1 MLFYLPT
8 QAVTVH
14 CRIRPPAREDAGER
28 IEWQYNPSQIMEDT
42 KMGKKIY
49 TFDHVFMKN
58 NENCYALT
66 AQALIRKAMKGY
78 NVTVFAYGQ
87 TGAGKTHSM
96 MGSPWPISAE
106 TDRGIIPQAPV
117 LLQSTVLG

>member
-87 TGAGKTHSM
+87 TGAGK
-96 MGSPWPISAE
+96 
-106 TDRGIIPQAPV
+106 PV
-117 LLQSTVLG
+117 P